1 MSKKSIVTVKVLKGD
16 INRAL
21 KKYKRLTNN
30 SGHLLELR
38 ERQYYKKP
46 TTVRRR
52 EKQLAV
58 REQEKQTIL
67 QKIEDG
73 DTKIKQIK

>member
-52 EKQLAV
+52 QKQLAV

>member
-73 DTKIKQIK
+73 HTKIKQIK